1 MVDLDSQNLLL
12 VEPVLLEDLVVVVD
26 VEVATIQELVLEDL
40 ELLVKETLEDL
51 LELLQEQMID
61 IVVVEVV
68 LEGRDQRQMML
79 VVVPAVME
87 FKVLS
92 AAH

>member
-1 MVDLDSQNLLL
+1 MVDLDFQNLPPI
-12 VEPVLLEDLVVVVD
+12 EPVLLVDLVVVVD
-26 VEVATIQELVLEDL
+26 VGVATIQDLVLEDL
-40 ELLVKETLEDL
+40 EPQVKATLGDL

-61 IVVVEVV
+61 ILVVAVV
-68 LEGRDQRQMML
+68 LGGRDQRQMML
-79 VVVPAVME
+79 VVVLVVME